1 MPVDWENGGQK
12 LVPEERIEL
21 STYPLPRGCATTTLL
36 RHRRALGPVVP
47 AHEAAGAGAITQA
60 IPQGKGVMTTASD
73 ARKDRLAAALREN
86 LKRRKQR
93 ARALVG
99 QSQPAPPGTGD
110 GADGDHSDSLA
121 GQCGPKGAEKP
132 L

>member
-1 MPVDWENGGQK
+1 MVGKTGAGG
-12 LVPEERIEL
+12 EIEL

-36 RHRRALGPVVP
+36 RHRRATGPVVP

-73 ARKDRLAAALREN
+73 ARKDRLAAACAS